1 MAGTKRKIYWNSK
14 NLIPLQKRQKHPWW
28 NNNCE
33 VAVKSRHDA
42 FKNWNSNKT
51 ENAYNTFLT
60 IRKETSKLIRQT
72 KRKYEND
79 QLSGIE
85 KDFQKNNTRNF
96 YKTFKTKLSGYQPQS
111 LCFKKENGNL
121 ALNNADNYRELA
133 KYFENLLNCPKPSN
147 TFPPLITI
155 NNTNP
160 NSQEPDENGIIRQ
173 IKRLKTTKHP
183 VKMVL

>member
-1 MAGTKRKIYWNSK
+1 MTLKISPNFAIELDKKNSTNWQELK
-14 NLIPLQKRQKHPWW
+14 EKFIETAKTLIPLQKRHPWW

-51 ENAYNTFLT
+51 ENTYNTFLT
-60 IRKETSKLIRQT
+60 IRKENSKLIRQT

-79 QLSGIE
+79 QLSSIE

-111 LCFKKENGNL
+111 LCFKK
-121 ALNNADNYRELA
+121 
-133 KYFENLLNCPKPSN
+133 
-147 TFPPLITI
+147 
-155 NNTNP
+155 
-160 NSQEPDENGIIRQ
+160 
-173 IKRLKTTKHP
+173 
-183 VKMVL
+183 